1 MLVSVQEKNN
11 TTKHMVTLTD
21 AYYNNLTNGK
31 ISKEELIR
39 KSFEFLL
46 ERESQYSIMS
56 KFNLKIINNYFP
68 EYENVVLS
76 NE

>member
-1 MLVSVQEKNN
+1 LLVSVQEKNN